1 MRLITDIYIMKWQK
15 KKSSESVA
23 LNKKSQ
29 KPGSGIS
36 EAIGKGFA
44 EDAIIKLR
52 KKLNGNLHNEKDL
65 RNRALLDFLLATGLR
80 ADAVVNAKFSS
91 LVKTP
96 QKEFVLEY
104 IAKGGKTKYIA
115 IEKQVI
121 KLIED
126 YHRLCGFTHD
136 YFFVT
141 LPTNA
146 NPDRHPMTT
155 RALQGIIEIWGLRTL
170 RGKSG
175 HPHAFRHTVGQAL
188 TDVQGVGTAQVA
200 LGHENIQTTER
211 FYINRF
217 VNPSKILKDKWK
229 GN

>member
-1 MRLITDIYIMKWQK
+1 MRLTSDIYYMKWQK
-15 KKSSESVA
+15 KKSSESIA

-44 EDAIIKLR
+44 EDSIIKLR

-65 RNRALLDFLLATGLR
+65 RNRALLEFLLATGLR
-80 ADAVVNAKFSS
+80 ADAVVNAKFSK
-91 LVKTP
+91 LLKTP

-104 IAKGGKTKYIA
+104 ITKGGKTKYIA

-126 YHRLCGFTHD
+126 YHRLCGF

-229 GN
+229 A

>member
-1 MRLITDIYIMKWQK
+1 MRPTSDIYYMKWQK

-65 RNRALLDFLLATGLR
+65 RNRALLEFFLATGLR

-126 YHRLCGFTHD
+126 YHRLCGFVHD

-229 GN
+229 G

>member
-1 MRLITDIYIMKWQK
+1 MRLTSDIYYMKWQK
-15 KKSSESVA
+15 KKSSESIA
-23 LNKKSQ
+23 LSLKTKDKNKV
-29 KPGSGIS
+29 SGIS

-65 RNRALLDFLLATGLR
+65 RNRALLEFLLATGLR
-80 ADAVVNAKFSS
+80 AD
-91 LVKTP
+91 
-96 QKEFVLEY
+96 EFVLEY

-229 GN
+229 G

>member
-1 MRLITDIYIMKWQK
+1 MRWEKR
-15 KKSSESVA
+15 KSFETVA
-23 LNKKSQ
+23 LKSKSQ
-29 KPGSGIS
+29 KPGGGIS

-52 KKLNGNLHNEKDL
+52 KKLNGNLHNEK
-65 RNRALLDFLLATGLR
+65 
-80 ADAVVNAKFSS
+80 
-91 LVKTP
+91 
-96 QKEFVLEY
+96 EY
-104 IAKGGKTKYIA
+104 IAKGGKTKFIA

-121 KLIED
+121 QLIKD
-126 YHRLCGFTHD
+126 YHRLCGFDED
-136 YFFVT
+136 YFFLT

-146 NPDRHPMTT
+146 NPVRHPMTT

-217 VNPSKILKDKWK
+217 VNPSKILRDKWK
-229 GN
+229 G

>member
-1 MRLITDIYIMKWQK
+1 M
-15 KKSSESVA
+15 
-23 LNKKSQ
+23 
-29 KPGSGIS
+29 
-36 EAIGKGFA
+36 
-44 EDAIIKLR
+44 
-52 KKLNGNLHNEKDL
+52 
-65 RNRALLDFLLATGLR
+65 
-80 ADAVVNAKFSS
+80 
-91 LVKTP
+91 
-96 QKEFVLEY
+96 
-104 IAKGGKTKYIA
+104 
-115 IEKQVI
+115 
-121 KLIED
+121 IED
-126 YHRLCGFTHD
+126 YHRLCGFVHD

-229 GN
+229 G